1 MEANTEICGV
11 KVQMCYKRIR
21 NSKWLFKKKIN
32 TETFVGIIYIRNS
45 PRCQDIRDK

>member
-21 NSKWLFKKKIN
+21 NSKWLFKKTFN
-32 TETFVGIIYIRNS
+32 TETFVGIIYIKNMPAYQR
-45 PRCQDIRDK
+45 